1 VTLTTETLVL
11 ALASALG
18 GAAASR
24 LALRRRESPEM
35 QRAQRWGH
43 WQELLESLPIPACV
57 KDRTGR
63 YVFANRVMLD
73 WFRHRGV
80 DLPGKRDADVMPAHI
95 AAWLRETEES
105 LWRGEAPMLEQEVN
119 GAEWLPGAGTGRWL
133 LKKMPIDGAPWGKGI
148 LVLAYDVTELHDTQ
162 VELARQRDFVQ
173 AVLDSSDALIAVLDA
188 AGKLVRWNRKCDAAT
203 GYHESEVR
211 GKLLAEVLVPPEF
224 RDDVQRDFARILAGE
239 HIQGETLEIEARDG
253 RRLILEISAG
263 LVRDETGEPE
273 WVVVTAID
281 RTAERQAEARWR
293 ELSLE
298 RDALWKNSGDA
309 LAFVDREGRI
319 VAANPAFCRLTGIPE
334 PEAAGKPLT
343 EAMSDWPGFEQAE
356 LNRFREQFRRR
367 AIEPRSTKELRL
379 ADGRKRWLELGC
391 TWVARTNGEPLL
403 LVSARDVTDRIRS
416 EQELRAANE
425 FLEATA
431 LWAKELAAKAE
442 SASSA
447 KTAFLAHVSHELRT
461 PMNGILGML
470 DLALKTR
477 LDAEQRE
484 YLEMA
489 RDAAESLLGLVDD
502 LLDVAKAE
510 SGRLGVSPEP
520 IALRETL
527 NQAMRLLIH
536 RASAKGLEVRW
547 RVAPD
552 VPERIVADPARLR
565 QVIQNLAGNALKFT
579 SQGAVELSVDR
590 VEAARGPRLR
600 FLVRDTGP
608 GIPAER
614 WHQVFQP
621 FARFADPEVA
631 GEGGSGLGLTIAASL
646 VEGMGGWLLLGSE
659 PGCGT
664 QFCFTLPLREEPP
677 SPAAAG
683 GVSSAAGAE
692 PSASAA
698 AGRARILVAEDNA
711 VNQRVI
717 RGLLEKEGFAVTVVA
732 DGSAAVQEALSGRH
746 DLVLMD
752 VQMPGMDGWAAARA
766 IREGEPA
773 GRRIPIIAMTA
784 RALEEDGP
792 AAQESGMDGY
802 LAKPVRITELVEM
815 IGRFLRAAPAA
826 GAAAT
831 TDAGS
836 KRMSMQQMDI
846 AGALERL
853 GGDRALLAELAGLFL
868 EEGPRLLGEL
878 RHALDQGDAHG
889 ARNAAHQLK
898 GLLAQFC
905 AAQAREAAWEVELAA
920 READL
925 LQARAKLAGLE
936 PLMDRLRP
944 ELERLARGEPE
955 TA

>member
-1 VTLTTETLVL
+1 MTLTTETLVI
-11 ALASALG
+11 AVASALG
-18 GAAASR
+18 GAAACR
-24 LALRRRESPEM
+24 MALRRRESPEK
-35 QRAQRWGH
+35 QRAQRWRH

-63 YVFANRVMLD
+63 YIFANRVMRD
-73 WFRHRGV
+73 WFLHRGV

-95 AAWLRETEES
+95 AAWLRETEEA
-105 LWRGEAPMLEQEVN
+105 LWQGEAAMLEQEVN

-133 LKKMPIDGAPWGKGI
+133 LKKMPIDGAPWGKGV

-188 AGKLVRWNRKCDAAT
+188 AGKLVRWNRKCGAAT

-211 GKLLAEVLVPPEF
+211 GKPLADVLVPAQF
-224 RDDVQRDFARILAGE
+224 RDDVRRDFARILAGE

-253 RRLILEISAG
+253 RRLILEVSAG

-281 RTAERQAEARWR
+281 RTAERQAEARGK

-309 LAFVDREGRI
+309 LAFVDREGCI
-319 VAANPAFCRLTGIPE
+319 VAANPVFCRLTGIPE

-343 EAMSDWPGFEQAE
+343 AAMSEWPGFEQAE

-367 AIEPRSTKELRL
+367 AIEPRSTKEMRL
-379 ADGRKRWLELGC
+379 ADGRKRWLELASA
-391 TWVARTNGEPLL
+391 WVARTNGEPLL
-403 LVSARDVTDRIRS
+403 LLSARDVTDRIRS

-442 SASSA
+442 SASHA

-470 DLALKTR
+470 DLALQTP
-477 LDAEQRE
+477 LDAQQRE

-489 RDAAESLLGLVDD
+489 REAAESLLGLVDD

-510 SGRLGVSPEP
+510 SGRLDVSPEP
-520 IALRETL
+520 ASLRETL

-536 RASAKGLEVRW
+536 RGSARGLEVRW

-552 VPERIVADPARLR
+552 VPDRIMADPARLK
-565 QVIQNLAGNALKFT
+565 QVIQNLLGNTLKFT
-579 SQGAVELSVDR
+579 PQGSVELAVDR

-621 FARFADPEVA
+621 FARFAGPEVA
-631 GEGGSGLGLTIAASL
+631 GEGGAGLGLTIAANL
-646 VEGMGGWLLLGSE
+646 VEAMGGWLLLASE

-664 QFCFTLPLREEPP
+664 QFGFTLPLREALPEDAVGAVAARRDEPP
-677 SPAAAG
+677 APAT
-683 GVSSAAGAE
+683 
-692 PSASAA
+692 
-698 AGRARILVAEDNA
+698 AGRGRILVAEDNA

-766 IREGEPA
+766 IRQGEPA
-773 GRRIPIIAMTA
+773 GRRIPIVAMTA

-802 LAKPVRITELVEM
+802 LAKPVRIADLMEM
-815 IGRFLRAAPAA
+815 IGRFLPPAPSA
-826 GAAAT
+826 GAAGT
-831 TDAGS
+831 TVTGS
-836 KRMSMQQMDI
+836 ESMSVQQMDVT
-846 AGALERL
+846 GALERL
-853 GGDRALLAELAGLFL
+853 GGDRALLGELAGLFL

-878 RHALDQGDAHG
+878 RHALDRGDAHG

-920 READL
+920 RESDFIR
-925 LQARAKLAGLE
+925 ARAKLAGLE
-936 PLMDRLRP
+936 SLMEALRP

-955 TA
+955 TV

>member
-1 VTLTTETLVL
+1 MTLTTETLVL

-18 GAAASR
+18 GAAACR
-24 LALRRRESPEM
+24 LALRWRESPEK

-63 YVFANRVMLD
+63 YIFANRVMRD
-73 WFRHRGV
+73 WFLRRGV
-80 DLPGKRDADVMPAHI
+80 DLPGKRDADLMPAHI

-105 LWRGEAPMLEQEVN
+105 LWQGEAPMLEQEVN
-119 GAEWLPGAGTGRWL
+119 GAEWLPGSGTGRWL

-148 LVLAYDVTELHDTQ
+148 LVLAYDVTDLHDTQ

-211 GKLLAEVLVPPEF
+211 GKLLADVLVPREF
-224 RDDVQRDFARILAGE
+224 RDDVRRDFARILAGE

-281 RTAERQAEARWR
+281 RTAERQAEARGK

-298 RDALWKNSGDA
+298 RDALWKHSGEA

-334 PEAAGKPLT
+334 AEAAGKPLT
-343 EAMSDWPGFEQAE
+343 EAMTEWPGFEQAE
-356 LNRFREQFRRR
+356 LARFREQFRRR
-367 AIEPRSTKELRL
+367 AIEPRSTKEMRL

-403 LVSARDVTDRIRS
+403 LVSARDATDRIRG

-431 LWAKELAAKAE
+431 LWARELAAKAE
-442 SASSA
+442 SASHA

-470 DLALKTR
+470 DLALQTR
-477 LDAEQRE
+477 LDAQQRE
-484 YLEMA
+484 YMEMA
-489 RDAAESLLGLVDD
+489 REAAESLLGLVDD

-510 SGRLGVSPEP
+510 SGKLGVSPEP
-520 IALRETL
+520 VALRNAL

-536 RASAKGLEVRW
+536 RGSAKGLEIRW

-552 VPERIVADPARLR
+552 VPDRIVADPARLR
-565 QVIQNLAGNALKFT
+565 QVIQNLAGNAVKFT
-579 SQGAVELSVDR
+579 AQGSVELAVDR
-590 VEAARGPRLR
+590 IEAARGPRLR
-600 FLVRDTGP
+600 FLIRDTGP

-621 FARFADPEVA
+621 FARFAGPQAPD
-631 GEGGSGLGLTIAASL
+631 EGGSGLGLAIAAGL
-646 VEGMGGWLLLGSE
+646 VEAMGGWLLLASE

-664 QFCFTLPLREEPP
+664 QFCFTLPLREA
-677 SPAAAG
+677 PAEEAG
-683 GVSSAAGAE
+683 GAISSAAGNG
-692 PSASAA
+692 PPASRDP
-698 AGRARILVAEDNA
+698 GRGRILVADDNA
-711 VNQRVI
+711 VNRRVI
-717 RGLLEKEGFAVTVVA
+717 QGLLEKEGFVVTAVP
-732 DGSAAVQEALSGRH
+732 DGPAAVEEALSGRH

-766 IREGEPA
+766 IRQGEPA

-802 LAKPVRITELVEM
+802 LAKPVRITELVEA
-815 IGRFLRAAPAA
+815 IGRFLRAAPFA
-826 GAAAT
+826 GAAGT
-831 TDAGS
+831 KDTGS
-836 KRMSMQQMDI
+836 NQMSLQQMDVT
-846 AGALERL
+846 GALERL

-878 RHALDQGDAHG
+878 RRALGHGDAQA

-925 LQARAKLAGLE
+925 IRARAKLAALDS
-936 PLMDRLRP
+936 LMGSLRP